1 MRRKN
6 WIMALMGTVCLA
18 AAAPAAVLAEETES
32 VTEAAEKQTE
42 TEALE
47 RPDYQ
52 ALDYVTLG
60 TYKGLTVT
68 KDSLE
73 VTDEEIDEE
82 ILSEVQ
88 QADALET
95 YDEGQIQK
103 GDIANIDYSGT
114 LNGEVFD
121 GGTAKGYDLE
131 IGSGTFIDGFE
142 DGLIGVSVGETVDL
156 PLTFPEYYGNED
168 LAGQDVV
175 FSVTVNSI
183 KRMPELT
190 DEVVSKI
197 TDGEYTDAAAY
208 RDSVSERLMAD
219 KESQEESMINS
230 KLLTLIANTSKIN
243 DYPQEMVDY
252 SMQNM
257 MNYYQEYADMYGM
270 EFADFLESF
279 FGMTE
284 DEFNEEADNAV
295 KQNLQQEM
303 YLKAIAETEGI
314 EVSDEDYAAGCEEYA
329 RKYGYDTGDDLVKAY
344 GEETV
349 RTSLLQDKVLD
360 FVRENSVITEESESE
375 SETGEI
381 SSEAE

>member
-1 MRRKN
+1 MKRKN
-6 WIMALMGTVCLA
+6 MIMALMCTICLA
-18 AAAPAAVLAEETES
+18 AAVPAAVLAEETES
-32 VTEAAEKQTE
+32 VTEAAEVQTE

-60 TYKGLTVT
+60 AYKDLTVT

-82 ILSEVQ
+82 ILSEVK
-88 QADALET
+88 QADALEA
-95 YDEGQIQK
+95 YDEGEIQN

-156 PLTFPEYYGNED
+156 PLTFPEYYGNEE

-175 FSVTVNSI
+175 FSVTVNTI

-190 DEVVSKI
+190 DEIVSKI

-208 RDSVSERLMAD
+208 RNAVSERLMAD

-230 KLLTLIANTSKIN
+230 KLITLIANTSKIN
-243 DYPQEMVDY
+243 DYPREMVDY

-257 MNYYQEYADMYGM
+257 TSYYQQYADMYGM
-270 EFADFLESF
+270 EFADFLQSF
-279 FGMTE
+279 LGMTE
-284 DEFNEEADNAV
+284 DEFNEEAEKAV

-314 EVSDEDYAAGCEEYA
+314 EISDEEYAAGCEEYA
-329 RKYGYDTGDDLVKAY
+329 GKYGYDTGDDLVKAY

-375 SETGEI
+375 SETGEV

>member
-1 MRRKN
+1 MKRKKMM
-6 WIMALMGTVCLA
+6 MALMCTVCLA
-18 AAAPAAVLAEETES
+18 AAAPAVVFAGETES
-32 VTEAAEKQTE
+32 VTEAAEEQTE

-47 RPDYQ
+47 RPEYK

-68 KDSLE
+68 KEPVE
-73 VTDEEIDEE
+73 VTEDEIDEE
-82 ILSEVQ
+82 IRSQIQ
-88 QADALET
+88 QADAMEKF
-95 YDEGQIQK
+95 DEGQIEN
-103 GDIANIDYSGT
+103 GDIANIDYVGT
-114 LNGEVFD
+114 LNGEAFD

-156 PLTFPEYYGNED
+156 PLTFPEYYGSEE
-168 LAGQDVV
+168 LAGQDVI
-175 FSVTVNSI
+175 FTVTVNSI
-183 KRMPELT
+183 KRVPELT

-197 TDGEYTDAAAY
+197 TDGEYTETAAY
-208 RDSVSERLMAD
+208 RDAVTENLLAG
-219 KESQEESMINS
+219 KEDQEESMINS
-230 KLLTLIANTSKIN
+230 NLLTLIANTSKIN

-257 MNYYQEYADMYGM
+257 TAYYQEYADMYGM

-284 DEFNEEADNAV
+284 EEFNEEADKAV

-303 YLKAIAETEGI
+303 YLKAIAETEGFEI
-314 EVSDEDYAAGCEEYA
+314 SDEEYKAGCEEYA
-329 RKYGYDTGDDLVKAY
+329 AKYGYDTGDDLVKAY

-360 FVRENSVITEESESE
+360 FVRENAVITEESESE
-375 SETGEI
+375 SETE
-381 SSEAE
+381 E

>member
-1 MRRKN
+1 
-6 WIMALMGTVCLA
+6 MALMCTICLA
-18 AAAPAAVLAEETES
+18 AAVPAAVLAEETES
-32 VTEAAEKQTE
+32 VTEATEVQTE

-60 TYKGLTVT
+60 AYKDLTVT

-82 ILSEVQ
+82 ILSEVK
-88 QADALET
+88 QADALEA
-95 YDEGQIQK
+95 YDEGEIQN

-121 GGTAKGYDLE
+121 GGTAKGYALE

-156 PLTFPEYYGNED
+156 PLTFPEYYGNEE

-175 FSVTVNSI
+175 FSVTVNTI

-190 DEVVSKI
+190 DEIVSKI

-208 RDSVSERLMAD
+208 RNAVSERLMAD

-230 KLLTLIANTSKIN
+230 KLITLIANTSKIN
-243 DYPQEMVDY
+243 DYPREMVDY

-257 MNYYQEYADMYGM
+257 TSYYQQYADMYGM
-270 EFADFLESF
+270 EFADFLQSF
-279 FGMTE
+279 LGMTE
-284 DEFNEEADNAV
+284 DEFNEEAEKAV

-314 EVSDEDYAAGCEEYA
+314 EISDEEYAAGCEEYA
-329 RKYGYDTGDDLVKAY
+329 GKYGYDTGDDLVKAY

-375 SETGEI
+375 SETGEV